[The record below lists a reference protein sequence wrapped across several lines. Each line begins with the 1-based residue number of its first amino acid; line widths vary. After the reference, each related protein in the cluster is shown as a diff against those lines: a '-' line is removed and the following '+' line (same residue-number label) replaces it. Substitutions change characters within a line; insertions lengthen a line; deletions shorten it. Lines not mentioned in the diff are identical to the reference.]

1 MIDEI
6 RNITL
11 EIVCF
16 RNVNKHYTY
25 FSFDACPFLLYADV
39 FGTYFLILRFINEHL
54 NRKEI

>member
-11 EIVCF
+11 VIVSF

-25 FSFDACPFLLYADV
+25 FSFDACPFLLYAVFDV
-39 FGTYFLILRFINEHL
+39 FMFVAHIFYSLLY
-54 NRKEI
+54 

>member
-11 EIVCF
+11 VIVSF

-25 FSFDACPFLLYADV
+25 FSFDACPFLLYAV
-39 FGTYFLILRFINEHL
+39 FMFVAYIFYYLLY
-54 NRKEI
+54 